1 MPEQGLNRVLKL
13 MKKIFTFILII
24 AITQVFAQS
33 PINKISPGLKAAI
46 ELKQKE
52 DKHLVWVYFSDK
64 GKNVEK
70 FFDNPELILSKKS
83 LNRRNKNLHK
93 NLSIDFSDLPVNG
106 DYINKLVSEGFV
118 LKQKSKWFNAVS
130 GYADEFQINQI
141 SSLQFVVKIDLVQLL
156 YKDEKKDQT
165 LNPNIVKKLSLQPE
179 GIYALDYGQSYD
191 QLELSN
197 IPQVHE
203 LGFNGQGVTICVMD
217 AGFNNLSHEVF
228 QNMNIIAE
236 WDFVNNDSNVDNES
250 DSGDGTHGTAV
261 LSILGGFK
269 EGELIGTAYGA
280 NFILAKT
287 ENTDSE
293 TPAEEDNWIAAL
305 EWADSIGVYVT
316 STSLGYLDYDPPYVS
331 YTWEDMDGNT
341 ALITKA
347 ADLAV
352 AKGIVFVNSAGNEGD
367 NANHNTLVAPADG
380 DSVIAVGS
388 VDYLGSRAFYSSVG
402 PTLDGRIKPDV
413 MAMGMG
419 NYVATP
425 YSSSSYAIST
435 IGGTSYSCPIVAG
448 VAAILLSANASLS
461 PMQIRDIFRTTSSNS
476 NNPNNLYGWGIIN
489 ALAAVD
495 AVITKVDDKNMVD
508 NFYLLTSYP
517 NPFNPSTI
525 IRYAV
530 PKKSF
535 VKIII
540 CNILGSEIKTLVDK
554 EVDIGINETVLDGS
568 DLASGIYFVRM
579 LSNNQQKIIKISLI
593 R

>member
-33 PINKISPGLKAAI
+33 PINKISHGLKAAI

-305 EWADSIGVYVT
+305 EWADSIGVDVT

-419 NYVATP
+419 NYIATP
-425 YSSSSYAIST
+425 YSSSSYVIST

>member
-1 MPEQGLNRVLKL
+1 
-13 MKKIFTFILII
+13 MKKLYISILII

-33 PINKISPGLKAAI
+33 PIDKISDGLKAAI

-52 DKHLVWVYFSDK
+52 DKYLVWVYFSDK

-83 LNRRNKNLHK
+83 LNRRNKTLHK

-106 DYINKLVSEGFV
+106 DYINKLISEGFV

-179 GIYALDYGQSYD
+179 GIYALDYGQSYN

-203 LGFNGQGVTICVMD
+203 LGFYGQGVTICVMD

-228 QNMNIIAE
+228 QNMNIVAE
-236 WDFVNNDSNVDNES
+236 WDFVNNDSNVSNES

-305 EWADSIGVYVT
+305 EWADSIGVDVT
-316 STSLGYLDYDPPYVS
+316 STSLGYLDFDSSYTS

-380 DSVIAVGS
+380 DSVITVGS

-402 PTLDGRIKPDV
+402 PTVDGRIKPDI

-419 NYVATP
+419 DYVATP
-425 YSSSSYAIST
+425 YSSSSYIIST

-448 VAAILLSANASLS
+448 VAAILLSANALLS
-461 PMQIRDIFRTTSSNS
+461 PMQIRDIFRTTSSNN
-476 NNPNNLYGWGIIN
+476 NNPNNLYGWGIVN
-489 ALAAVD
+489 ALTAIN
-495 AVITKVDDKNMVD
+495 AVITKVDDKNIVD

-517 NPFNPSTI
+517 NPFNPATN

-540 CNILGSEIKTLVDK
+540 YDILGGEIKTLVDK

-579 LSNNQQKIIKISLI
+579 LSNSQQKTIKISLI

>member
-1 MPEQGLNRVLKL
+1 

-33 PINKISPGLKAAI
+33 PINKISHGLKAAI

-305 EWADSIGVYVT
+305 EWADSIGVDVT

-419 NYVATP
+419 NYIATP
-425 YSSSSYAIST
+425 YSSSSYVIST